1 MTSIYIVRAD
11 SIFRVKLKSDS
22 TSDFALCIDA
32 LKSYIGVPLR
42 SYKPASRAW
51 EVDADADDALKCWLT
66 FCRTEIGA
74 DVIWLKG
81 GEYRQRH
88 NHQPHEPRP
97 KNIDPYVTLHLL
109 PSAPPEL
116 VKVAYRCLA
125 QIHHPDHGGDTAA
138 MQRINAAFKMLA
150 AA

>member
-42 SYKPASRAW
+42 SYKPASREW
-51 EVDADADDALKCWLT
+51 EVDADADAEIKCWLT
-66 FCRTEIGA
+66 FCRTEVGA

-81 GEYRQRH
+81 SEHRQRH
-88 NHQPHEPRP
+88 THQPHEPRP
-97 KNIDPYVTLHLL
+97 KSLDPYVTLHLL
-109 PSAPPEL
+109 PTAPAA
-116 VKVAYRCLA
+116 VIKASYKALA
-125 QIHHPDHGGDTAA
+125 VLHHPDHGGDEEQ
-138 MQRINAAFKMLA
+138 MKRLNAAFKMLA

>member
-1 MTSIYIVRAD
+1 MTTVYIVRAD

-42 SYKPASRAW
+42 SYKPASREW

-66 FCRTEIGA
+66 YCHSEIGA

-81 GEYRQRH
+81 GENRQRH
-88 NHQPHEPRP
+88 THQPHEPRP

-138 MQRINAAFKMLA
+138 MQRINAAYRRLA
-150 AA
+150 A

>member
-51 EVDADADDALKCWLT
+51 EVDADADDELKCWLT
-66 FCRTEIGA
+66 YCHTELGA
-74 DVIWLKG
+74 HVIWLKG
-81 GEYRQRH
+81 GENRQRH
-88 NHQPHEPRP
+88 THQPHEPRP

-138 MQRINAAFKMLA
+138 MQRINAAFKLLA
-150 AA
+150 TA